1 MAEEMTARF
10 LNVISLFNGTIPL
23 IAIQMNALRISDGI
37 SLVFTTVMD
46 ELTRGL
52 VDDDEEVQ
60 AVTDRAFWEDKGSRE
75 TVAMADELLAMIQ
88 GFDPEVQ
95 FKYNKFYIG
104 LAKNGQPNNFAQFRA
119 KKTNLR
125 LELRLPET
133 PETTKELEDSGLD
146 LMDYDK
152 RWRRY
157 RIRLDKTNLKSH
169 RDLLTRLMKQ
179 ASDDSA

>member
-1 MAEEMTARF
+1 
-10 LNVISLFNGTIPL
+10 
-23 IAIQMNALRISDGI
+23 MNALRISDGI

-133 PETTKELEDSGLD
+133 PDHQGAGRLGPRPDGL
-146 LMDYDK
+146 
-152 RWRRY
+152 R
-157 RIRLDKTNLKSH
+157 
-169 RDLLTRLMKQ
+169 Q
-179 ASDDSA
+179 AMEALQNSPRQDQPQKPP